1 MRHHLQTAHGLLA
14 MVIKMFLFN
23 WLTFCMFI
31 AIAIIVVPSKTETV
45 YRLPH
50 ILFSILITCKKIYQA
65 SVITVKFTIDFK
77 AFSCY
82 CTCKCVSFNNV
93 YAYFTS
99 GFVYA
104 YFTSGYIYIYI
115 YIYQLMIRLHLTEK
129 WLEQCLILNLSWIMM
144 KI

>member
-1 MRHHLQTAHGLLA
+1 MRHHSQTAHGLLA

-82 CTCKCVSFNNV
+82 CTVLVNVSVSITFMH
-93 YAYFTS
+93 TS
-99 GFVYA
+99 HLGLFMH
-104 YFTSGYIYIYI
+104 TSHLGIYI